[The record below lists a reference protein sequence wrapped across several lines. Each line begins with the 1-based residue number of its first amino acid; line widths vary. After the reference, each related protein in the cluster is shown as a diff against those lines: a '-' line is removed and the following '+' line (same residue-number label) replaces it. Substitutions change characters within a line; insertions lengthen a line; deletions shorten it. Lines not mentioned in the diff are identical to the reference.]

1 MKVELNQKDYLG
13 KPFII
18 IADEKLDFPI
28 DEFVIDPHTTN
39 SLKVISHHKY
49 FSYDFWVFES
59 THSNFQESDS
69 ISYSF
74 VLKKKHCKLD
84 TLYPTSFQYLE
95 HSYGLYSFVKNL
107 IRKRLEV
114 CPACERPSP

>member
-1 MKVELNQKDYLG
+1 MELNQKDYLG
-13 KPFII
+13 NPFII
-18 IADEKLDFPI
+18 IADEKFDFPI
-28 DEFVIDPHTTN
+28 DEFVIDLHTTN
-39 SLKVISHHKY
+39 SLKVISHCKY

-69 ISYSF
+69 IFYSF
-74 VLKKKHCKLD
+74 VLKREYCKLD
-84 TLYPTSFQYLE
+84 TVYPTSFKHLD

-107 IRKRLEV
+107 IRERLKV